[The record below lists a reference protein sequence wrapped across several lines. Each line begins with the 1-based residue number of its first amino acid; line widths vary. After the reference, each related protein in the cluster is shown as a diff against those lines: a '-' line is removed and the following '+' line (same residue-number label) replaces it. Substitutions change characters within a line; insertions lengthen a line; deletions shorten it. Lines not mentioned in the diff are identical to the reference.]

1 MILSVLSSLGTA
13 LSFWCLQD
21 DADVEWKFA
30 RAKLWFS
37 YFEEG
42 RTLPVPFNLVPSPKS
57 MLSLGLGLKS
67 LLMNLLHKQR
77 AIMKNEAELC
87 EVTHTQTVIPH
98 NHNHNHNFPIKSS
111 FTSAFTST

>member
-1 MILSVLSSLGTA
+1 M
-13 LSFWCLQD
+13 LSFLFVPIYFHQD

-57 MLSLGLGLKS
+57 MLGLSKGIKALALQYVAGQS
-67 LLMNLLHKQR
+67 
-77 AIMKNEAELC
+77 
-87 EVTHTQTVIPH
+87 EVKIERQLDKVPNDVDTRYFTCIPC
-98 NHNHNHNFPIKSS
+98 
-111 FTSAFTST
+111 AD